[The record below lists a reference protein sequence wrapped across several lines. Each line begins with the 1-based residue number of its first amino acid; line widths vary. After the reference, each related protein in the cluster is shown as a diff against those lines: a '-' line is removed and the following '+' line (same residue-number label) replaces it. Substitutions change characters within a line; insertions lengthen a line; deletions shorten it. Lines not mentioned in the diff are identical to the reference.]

1 MFLIVQ
7 PLLKG
12 NFSVNKTWCF
22 YRGWPRD
29 FRPKAPISRAEMA
42 VILKRAFNFETKQNI
57 HLKIFQKVTGQ
68 KMQLVR
74 YNLIML

>member
-7 PLLKG
+7 QLLKG
-12 NFSVNKTWCF
+12 NFGVNK
-22 YRGWPRD
+22 RGVFRD
-29 FRPKAPISRAEMA
+29 GQGNFRPKAPISRAEMA
-42 VILKRAFNFETKQNI
+42 VILKRAFHFETKQNI
-57 HLKIFQKVTGQ
+57 HLKIFQKATGQ